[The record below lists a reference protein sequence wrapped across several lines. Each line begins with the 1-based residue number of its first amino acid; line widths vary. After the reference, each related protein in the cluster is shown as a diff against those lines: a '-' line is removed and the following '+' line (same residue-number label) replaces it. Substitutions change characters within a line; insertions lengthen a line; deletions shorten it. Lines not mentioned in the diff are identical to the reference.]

1 MKNSPIRFAVAALF
15 CSLLACAASAQMGR
29 FSAPHV
35 MGFWNPVVGAGA
47 VYTVQPAKGDK
58 TEMQIAIV
66 GKEQV
71 DGKDAYWYEMS
82 FNQGG
87 GQMIMKSLMVL
98 NGSDTHV
105 SRMIMQ
111 MPGRPPMEMSMQMM
125 HQDRATQPADVRSDA
140 EDLGSDTITVP
151 AGTFTCEHYRTKNGG
166 GEVWVSQKISPYG
179 LVKSKSNDTSMELTK
194 VVTGAK
200 DQITGTPQPFN
211 PQGFMQQQQ
220 QSPNQ

>member
-1 MKNSPIRFAVAALF
+1 MKNIPVRFAVAALF
-15 CSLLACAASAQMGR
+15 YSLLAGTVSAQMGR

-47 VYTVQPAKGDK
+47 VYTMQPAKGDK

-71 DGKDAYWYEMS
+71 DGKDAYWYEMA
-82 FNQGG
+82 FNHGNG
-87 GQMIMKSLMVL
+87 EMIMKSLMVL
-98 NGSDTHV
+98 NGADTHV

-111 MPGRPPMEMSMQMM
+111 MPGQPPMEMPTQMM
-125 HQDRATQPADVRSDA
+125 HQDHATPADIRSDA

-151 AGTFTCEHYRTKNGG
+151 AGTFICQHYRTKSG
-166 GEVWVSQKISPYG
+166 GEVWVSPKVSPYG
-179 LVKSKSNDTSMELTK
+179 LVKSKTNDMSMELTK

-211 PQGFMQQQQ
+211 PQAMRQQ